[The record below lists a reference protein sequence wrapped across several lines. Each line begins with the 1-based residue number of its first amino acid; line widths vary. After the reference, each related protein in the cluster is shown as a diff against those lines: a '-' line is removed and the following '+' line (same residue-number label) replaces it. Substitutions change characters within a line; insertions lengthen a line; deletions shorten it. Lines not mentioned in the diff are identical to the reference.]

1 MNAFYVPTKIYTGEA
16 AFENLKQYPIH
27 NLCII
32 CDPFVEKS
40 GMVNKLLRV
49 LDEMGA
55 QYRIFSDITPDPNT
69 ELVVQGLSRIVAHK
83 PDAVLAMG
91 GGSAIDLSL
100 RASQKYPANTDS
112 V

>member
-40 GMVNKLLRV
+40 GW
-49 LDEMGA
+49 
-55 QYRIFSDITPDPNT
+55 
-69 ELVVQGLSRIVAHK
+69 
-83 PDAVLAMG
+83 
-91 GGSAIDLSL
+91 
-100 RASQKYPANTDS
+100 
-112 V
+112 